1 MPTKDTDGKGVHL
14 CLLTRIHL
22 RNSVIVGKLEFGTLE
37 REILC
42 CVHKLQQTRDGKR
55 ELVEKENSQLLETRG
70 GDPMNKCFQVRPN
83 TSELQMVKVMKCD
96 GCRDWRMG
104 DGLRVRNNDC

>member
-1 MPTKDTDGKGVHL
+1 VPTKDTDGKGVHL
-14 CLLTRIHL
+14 GLLTRIHL
-22 RNSVIVGKLEFGTLE
+22 HNSVIVGKLEFGTLE

-70 GDPMNKCFQVRPN
+70 ASGDPMNKCFQVRPN

-96 GCRDWRMG
+96 GCGVWVM
-104 DGLRVRNNDC
+104 V